1 MILDNEDPV
10 FRLAVD
16 FVNQT
21 SQHLFLTGK
30 AGTGKTTFLK
40 YISQNSHKQVLVAA
54 PTGVAA
60 INAGGVTLHSL
71 FQLPFEPYIPNTRI
85 KETFKFGKQKQDLLR
100 QAELLIIDE
109 VSMLRADMLDAID
122 ATLRF
127 IRRNSKPFGGIQML
141 YIGDLFQL
149 PPVVKDEE
157 WSLLRAYYESPFFF
171 HAKAL
176 QQTPPLYLELKKVYR
191 QAEQRFVELLN
202 RVRNNELSEADRA
215 LLNERYRPNYQP
227 ADDKK
232 RIILCTHNYQAD
244 RINTERL
251 AALPAPSHT
260 FTGEITGEFPEYLL
274 PTDKQLQLKE
284 GAQIMFIK
292 NDSGDDRRY
301 YNGKIAEITE
311 ISGDAIWVRPEG
323 SDDVFEL
330 AQEEWK
336 NVRYTVNKE
345 KNEIEEEELGSF
357 KQYPVRLAWAI
368 TIHKSQ
374 GLTFDHVVIDAGRA
388 FAAGQAYVALSRCT
402 SLDGIILQS
411 PITPECIQ
419 TDAHAVAFSRNERPT
434 DLLEKV
440 LADARQRF
448 WAERLVQY
456 FDWRPL
462 VNRLDDHRRL
472 TADKVSDE
480 LQSAH
485 ELSEQLFGVAL
496 QQEKVVQRFQGQ
508 LERLTQALPDTT
520 NRELL
525 KERCTKAVIYFH
537 NEIRT
542 NILQPL
548 QRHKASFTGV
558 KKARAYWR
566 KLHELEDDIILFTT
580 RLATV
585 RYHDEPMM
593 AENTVLPPLRKE
605 SAFDAKK
612 AQAPNIT
619 SVKKEKTP
627 KGESQRLSLR
637 LFREGKT
644 IAEIAKERNF
654 AVSTIEGH
662 LTDFVKTGEL
672 SVTELVPEEKRAVI
686 LPRIQAIVSG
696 TDTTLSSI
704 KEQLGDGYSYVE
716 IKAVLNDYIKT
727 LKTNNDETGDRD
739 ENSAF

>member
-10 FRLAVD
+10 FRLAID

-71 FQLPFEPYIPNTRI
+71 FQLPFEPYIPNSPI
-85 KETFKFGKQKQDLLR
+85 KDTFKFGKQKQDLLR

-127 IRRNSKPFGGIQML
+127 IRRSYKPFGGIQML

-157 WSLLRAYYESPFFF
+157 WTLLRTYYESPFFF

-176 QQTPPLYLELKKVYR
+176 QQAPPLYLELKKVYR
-191 QAEQRFVELLN
+191 QREQRFVELLN
-202 RVRNNELSEADRA
+202 RVRNNELAEADRA

-227 ADDKK
+227 ADDTK

-244 RINTERL
+244 RINTEKL

-260 FTGEITGEFPEYLL
+260 FIGEITGEFPENSL
-274 PTDKQLQLKE
+274 PTDKHLQLKE

-301 YNGKIAEITE
+301 YNGKIAEIIT
-311 ISGDAIWVRPEG
+311 ISGNEIIVRPEG
-323 SDDVFEL
+323 SDDVFKL

-419 TDAHAVAFSRNERPT
+419 TDAHAVAFSRNERPS

-440 LADARQRF
+440 LADAKQRF

-456 FDWRPL
+456 FDWKPL
-462 VNRLDDHRRL
+462 VNLLYDYRRL

-485 ELSEQLFGVAL
+485 ALSEKLYGVAL
-496 QQEKVVQRFQGQ
+496 QQEQVVRRFQGQ
-508 LERLTQALPDTT
+508 LEQLTQASSGTK
-520 NRELL
+520 NMELL
-525 KERCTKAVIYFH
+525 KERCTKAVVYFH
-537 NEIRT
+537 NEIL
-542 NILQPL
+542 NYILQPL
-548 QRHKASFTGV
+548 QLHKASFTGV

-566 KLHELEDDIILFTT
+566 KLHELENDIILFTT

-585 RYHDEPMM
+585 RYNDEPMM
-593 AENTVLPPLRKE
+593 AENTVLPLLRKE
-605 SAFDAKK
+605 NAIEA
-612 AQAPNIT
+612 
-619 SVKKEKTP
+619 KKEKASKTDP
-627 KGESQRLSLR
+627 VKREKLPIGESQRLSLQ

-662 LTDFVKTGEL
+662 LTEFVKTGEV
-672 SVTELVPEEKRAVI
+672 SVTDIVPQEKIAVI
-686 LPRIQAIVSG
+686 LPLVKSIISG
-696 TDTTLSSI
+696 ANTSLSSV
-704 KEQLGDGYSYVE
+704 KEQLGTAYSYME
-716 IKAVLNDYIKT
+716 IKAVLNDFIRTMEK
-727 LKTNNDETGDRD
+727 
-739 ENSAF
+739 